1 MLFALYCVD
10 KAGAG
15 QVRLDNRAAHLQ
27 HLQAHMAQIRFAGP
41 LTSDD
46 GAAMQGSLLLMD
58 FPDRAAAEEF
68 AQGDP
73 YAKAGLFAEVRI
85 AAVKQ
90 VLPKA

>member
-10 KAGAG
+10 KANAAAIR
-15 QVRLDNRAAHLQ
+15 QENRPTHLEHLKAHLD
-27 HLQAHMAQIRFAGP
+27 HIRFAGP

-46 GAAMQGSLLLMD
+46 GSAMQGSLLLMD
-58 FPDRAAAEEF
+58 FPDRAAAERF
-68 AQGDP
+68 AADDP

-85 AAVKQ
+85 TAVKQ